1 MKTSFR
7 LCGAA
12 LGVVSLLSAADFWD
26 KKKFPEWSAKD
37 AQKILRESPWAR
49 AVELGGGGGVGS
61 GSGRGGGRGRGGG
74 VGAGGGIPDA
84 SSGGGSDNLESGGLS
99 GTGAPGGVM
108 ATIRWQS
115 AL

>member
-12 LGVVSLLSAADFWD
+12 LGVVSLLCAADFWD

-49 AVELGGGGGVGS
+49 AVELGGGGGGVGS

-74 VGAGGGIPDA
+74 AGAGGGIPDA
-84 SSGGGSDNLESGGLS
+84 SSGGGSDNLESSGLS

-108 ATIRWQS
+108 ATIR
-115 AL
+115 